1 MFSVGDYVVCGNK
14 GVCRV
19 DQISPLDISGAS
31 SEDYYILKPVYSPGS
46 TVYIS
51 MESAVEKLRAVLTK
65 KEADKLIKQMP
76 GVLDITV
83 DNDKSSSRPFTTGAR
98 RDLPQAVRRPHS
110 MRSISAWPEITST
123 ESLP

>member
-1 MFSVGDYVVCGNK
+1 MYSVGDYVVCGNK

-51 MESAVEKLRAVLTK
+51 MESADEKLRAVLTK
-65 KEADKLIKQMP
+65 KEADKQKDAKDKDAKTSLQAGINA
-76 GVLDITV
+76 DCV
-83 DNDKSSSRPFTTGAR
+83 DTP
-98 RDLPQAVRRPHS
+98 
-110 MRSISAWPEITST
+110 SAKYKTD
-123 ESLP
+123 SLSPSNAAT